1 MSRKIHIREGK
12 FTNELTIKKLFT
24 ITVHSYAGKKTLLK
38 SELKN
43 WSTGLNLYL
52 KSDKFLDII
61 T

>member
-24 ITVHSYAGKKTLLK
+24 IMTTLLLK

-52 KSDKFLDII
+52 KPDKFLDII